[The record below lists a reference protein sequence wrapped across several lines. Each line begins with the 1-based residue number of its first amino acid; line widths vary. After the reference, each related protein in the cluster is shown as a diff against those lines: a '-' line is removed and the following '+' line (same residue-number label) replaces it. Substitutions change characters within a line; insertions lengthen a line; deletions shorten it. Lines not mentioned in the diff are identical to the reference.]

1 MPEYSLFNS
10 ADDCLAY
17 SLDERA
23 FDESLLLNVLFQ
35 DRILLNEAY
44 FFNST
49 LLADHVKSAVGHPS
63 LFELASRE
71 NLIVPAFRDRN
82 TETLDQAYE
91 MMRHEYGPEYELL
104 SPQMQ
109 PYRDRVV
116 ASIDVGLEKQNGI
129 AFFWPSGKGQ
139 SGDGYRD
146 LVREMLQTDR
156 PPAYVQDDPNR
167 AELFERVWEVSKPWR
182 FENIEAAVAQTLAKG
197 AQGLQRTELFCSLG
211 WSLGM
216 PKSVVTISPLD
227 IIQRCADPEQKLA
240 MEIFLKWV
248 TQCHHL
254 NQSRYFETSMNFPVY
269 NLDQDFL
276 MDSLLR
282 SPLDRPPSSSEGFRC
297 EVELPPLDV
306 LIAANASNLVKIR
319 ADLGLGYLLAL
330 RRWQDDPSLDNQ
342 EATKSS
348 LRDYCSQICTWYDSE
363 VRQPLVAAIMQGRGA
378 SPEVELGKAIMSV
391 VGAAV
396 PHFGVFS
403 QVAQPMTSIY
413 RYVRAKK
420 IATRI
425 KPGSSQLEVTLAET

>member
-1 MPEYSLFNS
+1 VPEYSLFNS

-49 LLADHVKSAVGHPS
+49 LLADHVKRAVGHPS
-63 LFELASRE
+63 LFEVASRE
-71 NLIVPAFRDRN
+71 GLIVPAFRDPS
-82 TETLDQAYE
+82 TEPLDQAYAL
-91 MMRHEYGPEYELL
+91 MRHEYGPEYALL
-104 SPQMQ
+104 HPQMQ

-116 ASIDVGLEKQNGI
+116 ASIDVGLEKEH

-146 LVREMLQTDR
+146 LVREMLQTDQ

-167 AELFERVWEVSKPWR
+167 AQLFERVWEVSKPWR
-182 FENIEAAVAQTLAKG
+182 FEHVEAAVAQTRAKG

-216 PKSVVTISPLD
+216 PKKIVTISPPD
-227 IIQRCADPEQKLA
+227 IIQRCSDPEQRLA

-254 NQSRYFETSMNFPVY
+254 NQSRYFEASINFPVY
-269 NLDQDFL
+269 NIDQDFL

-282 SPLDRPPSSSEGFRC
+282 SPLDRAPSSDEGFRC

-306 LIAANASNLVKIR
+306 LMAVDASDLVKIR

-342 EATKSS
+342 EAAKSS
-348 LRDYCSQICTWYDSE
+348 LGNYCSRICTRYDTD
-363 VRQPLVAAIMQGRGA
+363 VRQPLVAAIMQGRA
-378 SPEVELGKAIMSV
+378 SPEVELGKAVMSAA
-391 VGAAV
+391 GAAF

-403 QVAQPMTSIY
+403 QVAQPMTTVY

-420 IATRI
+420 TDASL
-425 KPGSSQLEVTLAET
+425 KPRSRQLEVTLAETGL